1 MGETN
6 FLIPK
11 HKKLEDSEVSKL
23 LEKHSLKSV
32 DSLPKIKARDQAL
45 SGLDVK
51 VGDVIEITRYSFVGE
66 NKYYRVVVE

>member
-11 HKKLEDSEVSKL
+11 HKKLDDSEVSKL

-32 DSLPKIKARDQAL
+32 GSLPKIKARDQAL
-45 SGLDVK
+45 SELDVQI
-51 VGDVIEITRYSFVGE
+51 GDVIEITRYSFAGE
-66 NKYYRVVVE
+66 SKYYRVVVE

>member
-51 VGDVIEITRYSFVGE
+51 VGDVIEITRHSFAGE
-66 NKYYRVVVE
+66 SKYYRVVVE